1 MASRYFSIE
10 FNDLSFDK
18 KQELIEELAKNI
30 RENWQEEVK
39 QLLEENK
46 FNELAKYDGKN
57 WQEII
62 CREYSFDW
70 ELYETEEEA
79 KDFDWNYAIEEAS
92 EEQAE
97 KNLYSGFKYVEV
109 EVDL

>member
-62 CREYSFDW
+62 CREYDFDW
-70 ELYETEEEA
+70 ELWETEEET
-79 KDFDWNYAIEEAS
+79 KNFDWNYAVEQEA
-92 EEQAE
+92 EKQAE
-97 KNLYSGFKYVEV
+97 NRLYTAMKYLGLEV
-109 EVDL
+109 EL